1 MTHLFRTLA
10 LLASSFA
17 AATAFAAAPPI
28 DAGRTARV
36 AEEQAARAGL
46 LRRPAAAAPASTT
59 AGDESVDSQYA
70 GLPQA
75 NVLRTY
81 PPSCL
86 ADPLPDEPS
95 GLLFEKQVTLYQ
107 IRMGQSAS
115 TENVVIRIWRV
126 ACSSDTTFNSATL
139 MRIQRA
145 TANEGRRDMY
155 PLFPAIRVAQNNSV
169 NNVSFDNPKSLIR
182 VVTEPN
188 TVIADSLIDS
198 PVINSTTYVLENY
211 PYTGAGYFDFN
222 LPFSIRFDNLI
233 NSGGITRYFTT
244 DVSLY
249 NPTQQ
254 LYPDA
259 FRSLPIT
266 GYQTAAYF
274 DPAHGGEGMY
284 VDIFEVPA
292 SGSQPRRMVLQ
303 WAWFTFDHLGLP
315 FWINGNVDFQ
325 PGARSVTSPAIW
337 VEGGRFAGGAGFNAQ
352 SKPWGSVTFEFPSC
366 GTFVFD
372 YASNNNLP
380 EGVPSGSGEREWI
393 RLADVNGLTCE

>member
-1 MTHLFRTLA
+1 MFRLLRLSTVLA
-10 LLASSFA
+10 GSFA
-17 AATAFAAAPPI
+17 AITAFAADAP
-28 DAGRTARV
+28 DADGRAMR
-36 AEEQAARAGL
+36 AAAEQAARAEL
-46 LRRPAAAAPASTT
+46 LRRPAAATT
-59 AGDESVDSQYA
+59 QEESVASQYS

-75 NVLRTY
+75 NPLRTY

-86 ADPLPDEPS
+86 ADPLASDPS
-95 GLLFEKQVTLYQ
+95 GIVFDKQVTLYQ
-107 IRMGQSAS
+107 VRVNQNPS
-115 TENVVIRIWRV
+115 TENVSIRVWRV

-139 MRIQRA
+139 MRIQRLGS
-145 TANEGRRDMY
+145 NEGRRDAY
-155 PLFPAIRVAQNNSV
+155 PLFPAIQVAQNNSV
-169 NNVSFDNPKSLIR
+169 NNVGFDSTKSFIR

-188 TVIADSLIDS
+188 TIIADTLVDS

-233 NSGGITRYFTT
+233 NSGGITRFFVT

-254 LYPDA
+254 TYPDA

-292 SGSQPRRMVLQ
+292 SGSNPRRMVLQ
-303 WAWFTFDHLGLP
+303 WAWFTFDDLGLP
-315 FWINGNVDFQ
+315 YWINGNVDFQ
-325 PGARSVTSPAIW
+325 PGAREVTSPAAW

-352 SKPWGSVTFEFPSC
+352 TKLWGSVTFEFPSC
-366 GTFVFD
+366 GTFVFR
-372 YASNNNLP
+372 YASNPGLP
-380 EGVPSGSGEREWI
+380 AGVPTGSGEREWI

>member
-1 MTHLFRTLA
+1 MFRLLRLST
-10 LLASSFA
+10 LLAGSFV
-17 AATAFAAAPPI
+17 AATAFAADAP
-28 DAGRTARV
+28 DADGRAMRV
-36 AEEQAARAGL
+36 AAEQAARAEL
-46 LRRPAAAAPASTT
+46 LRRPAAATT
-59 AGDESVDSQYA
+59 QDESIASQYS

-75 NVLRTY
+75 NALRTY

-86 ADPLPDEPS
+86 ADPLADEPS
-95 GLLFEKQVTLYQ
+95 GIVFDKQVTLYQ
-107 IRMGQSAS
+107 VRVNQNPS
-115 TENVVIRIWRV
+115 TENVSIRVWRV

-139 MRIQRA
+139 MRVQRLGG
-145 TANEGRRDMY
+145 NEGRRDAY
-155 PLFPAIRVAQNNSV
+155 PLFPAIQVAQNNSV
-169 NNVSFDNPKSLIR
+169 NNVGFDSTKSFIR
-182 VVTEPN
+182 VATEPN
-188 TVIADSLIDS
+188 TIIADTLVDS

-233 NSGGITRYFTT
+233 NSGGITRFFVT

-254 LYPDA
+254 TYPDA

-292 SGSQPRRMVLQ
+292 SGSTPRRMVLQ
-303 WAWFTFDHLGLP
+303 WAWFTFDDLGLP
-315 FWINGNVDFQ
+315 YWINGNVDFQ
-325 PGARSVTSPAIW
+325 PGAREVTSPAAW

-352 SKPWGSVTFEFPSC
+352 TKLWGSVTFEFPSC
-366 GTFVFD
+366 GTFVFR
-372 YASNNNLP
+372 YASNPGLP
-380 EGVPSGSGEREWI
+380 SGVPAGSGEREWI

>member
-1 MTHLFRTLA
+1 MFRLLRLST
-10 LLASSFA
+10 LLAGSFA
-17 AATAFAAAPPI
+17 ALTAFAA
-28 DAGRTARV
+28 DAADADGRAMRV
-36 AEEQAARAGL
+36 AAEQAARAEL
-46 LRRPAAAAPASTT
+46 LRRPAAAATQ
-59 AGDESVDSQYA
+59 DESVASQYS

-75 NVLRTY
+75 NPLRTY

-86 ADPLPDEPS
+86 ADPLADDPS
-95 GLLFEKQVTLYQ
+95 GIVFDKQVTLYQ
-107 IRMGQSAS
+107 VRVNQNPS
-115 TENVVIRIWRV
+115 TENVSIRVWRV

-139 MRIQRA
+139 MRIQRLGS
-145 TANEGRRDMY
+145 NEGRRDAY
-155 PLFPAIRVAQNNSV
+155 PLFPAIQVAQNNSV
-169 NNVSFDNPKSLIR
+169 NNVGFDSPKSFIR

-188 TVIADSLIDS
+188 TIIADTLVDS

-233 NSGGITRYFTT
+233 NSGGITRFFVT

-254 LYPDA
+254 TYPDA

-292 SGSQPRRMVLQ
+292 SGSNPRRMVLQ
-303 WAWFTFDHLGLP
+303 WAWFTFDDLGLP
-315 FWINGNVDFQ
+315 YWINGNVDFQ
-325 PGARSVTSPAIW
+325 PGAREVTSPAAW

-352 SKPWGSVTFEFPSC
+352 TKLWGSVTFEFPSC
-366 GTFVFD
+366 GTFVFR
-372 YASNNNLP
+372 YASNPGLP
-380 EGVPSGSGEREWI
+380 SGVPTGSGEREWI